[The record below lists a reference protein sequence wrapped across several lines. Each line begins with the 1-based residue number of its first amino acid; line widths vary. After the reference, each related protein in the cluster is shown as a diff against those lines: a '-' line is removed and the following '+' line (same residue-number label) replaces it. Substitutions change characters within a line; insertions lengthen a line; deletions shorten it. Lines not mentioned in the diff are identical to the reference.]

1 MELDSLILA
10 LPEIL
15 LAGSAL
21 LLLMVGVFYRGD
33 AARTVSWL
41 AVLVL
46 LLVGVAA
53 VAVAPGAEPRTI
65 LSGLFVTDRFALFV
79 KILVLAASAIAIVLS
94 QGFNE
99 REGIARFEY
108 PVLIVLAT
116 LGMMM
121 MVSANG
127 LISLYMGLELQS
139 LALYVV
145 AAFHRDSQRST
156 EAGLK
161 YFVLGALA
169 SGMLLYGASLI
180 YGFVG
185 STSFTVIGNA
195 LRDGAGAGAPSVGLI
210 VGLVF
215 LMVGLAFKIA
225 AVPFHM
231 WTPDVYEGAPTPV
244 TTFFAAAPKVAAF
257 GLLIRVLV
265 GPFQGVSDAW
275 QQIVVALAVGSMV
288 IGAFGAINQRNIKRM
303 MAYSAIA
310 HVGFALV
317 GLAAA
322 NAAGVRAVLIYI
334 AIYLVMTL
342 GSFCCILCMR
352 VNGRMVEGIDD
363 LAGLS
368 KSNPHM
374 ALALAIFMFSMA
386 GIPPLAGFFGK
397 LYVFMAA
404 IEAGLY
410 SLAVIG
416 VLASVVAAFYYLRVV
431 KVMYFEDP
439 VGAFD
444 RPIGGEMVAVQAVA
458 GVLILFFFAWPGPLL
473 AAADVA
479 VRSLFGG

>member
-1 MELDSLILA
+1 
-10 LPEIL
+10 
-15 LAGSAL
+15 
-21 LLLMVGVFYRGD
+21 
-33 AARTVSWL
+33 
-41 AVLVL
+41 
-46 LLVGVAA
+46 
-53 VAVAPGAEPRTI
+53 
-65 LSGLFVTDRFALFV
+65 
-79 KILVLAASAIAIVLS
+79 
-94 QGFNE
+94 
-99 REGIARFEY
+99 
-108 PVLIVLAT
+108 
-116 LGMMM
+116 
-121 MVSANG
+121 
-127 LISLYMGLELQS
+127 
-139 LALYVV
+139 
-145 AAFHRDSQRST
+145 
-156 EAGLK
+156 
-161 YFVLGALA
+161 
-169 SGMLLYGASLI
+169 
-180 YGFVG
+180 
-185 STSFTVIGNA
+185 
-195 LRDGAGAGAPSVGLI
+195 
-210 VGLVF
+210 
-215 LMVGLAFKIA
+215 
-225 AVPFHM
+225 
-231 WTPDVYEGAPTPV
+231 
-244 TTFFAAAPKVAAF
+244 
-257 GLLIRVLV
+257 
-265 GPFQGVSDAW
+265 
-275 QQIVVALAVGSMV
+275 MV

-334 AIYLVMTL
+334 AIYLVMVL

-458 GVLILFFFAWPGPLL
+458 GVLILFFFEIGRAR
-473 AAADVA
+473 V
-479 VRSLFGG
+479 